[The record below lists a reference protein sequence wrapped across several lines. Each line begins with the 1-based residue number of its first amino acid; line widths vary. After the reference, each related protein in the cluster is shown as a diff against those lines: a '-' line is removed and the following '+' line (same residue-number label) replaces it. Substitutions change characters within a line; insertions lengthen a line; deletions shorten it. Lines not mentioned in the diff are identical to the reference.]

1 MQTYSILSL
10 WALLARRSLLFCFTG
25 SLMAACS
32 DGSDRSSAPVEPVEP
47 PAMPFQELFD
57 QGLDRYLGEYTPMV
71 SDQADGIVTH
81 TFGAGDGPL
90 CLDGSEYRMAT
101 LNAESEDLMIFLQGG
116 GACWSELCLAT
127 ASAPAGIPQ
136 NGFLN
141 PNRADNPVNSWNV
154 AYFPYCDGS
163 LFAGDVE
170 VDRNND
176 GVVDRQQRG
185 LANLT
190 ASVEVIKRNF
200 PELDNIVISGSSAG
214 GFGTILATPMF
225 RLFYPEAQI
234 SVFNDAGA
242 GICRP
247 GDSEFIYGLFS
258 EWDAGALVPP
268 ACPDC
273 FENGH
278 LTDLLAYELE
288 QDDNLRIGVFSSAE
302 DGVIAGQFMRI
313 PAQTF
318 ATELRAEADRLHTE
332 YPERYAAFLV
342 PGTSHTAYLTGYE
355 TTFVEDV
362 RLSDW
367 VNWMIEDDERWDQ
380 AIESSV
386 GVYEDAL

>member
-154 AYFPYCDGS
+154 AYFPYCDGGLHGS
-163 LFAGDVE
+163 DRDSDTDGNGDS
-170 VDRNND
+170 DRF
-176 GVVDRQQRG
+176 QRG
-185 LANLT
+185 LHNLSAGLDVT
-190 ASVEVIKRNF
+190 VANF
-200 PELDNIVISGSSAG
+200 PSPRRVLLMGASGGGLGTTLALPLVRKLYPNVPIDIVNDSGV
-214 GFGTILATPMF
+214 GTF
-225 RLFYPEAQI
+225 RPDQ
-234 SVFNDAGA
+234 
-242 GICRP
+242 
-247 GDSEFIYGLFS
+247 
-258 EWDAGALVPP
+258 P
-268 ACPDC
+268 A
-273 FENGH
+273 FV
-278 LTDLLAYELE
+278 DLL
-288 QDDNLRIGVFSSAE
+288 
-302 DGVIAGQFMRI
+302 
-313 PAQTF
+313 
-318 ATELRAEADRLHTE
+318 
-332 YPERYAAFLV
+332 
-342 PGTSHTAYLTGYE
+342 
-355 TTFVEDV
+355 
-362 RLSDW
+362 LSDW
-367 VNWMIEDDERWDQ
+367 NLGAFLPASCENCLSDDGHLSNYHIWQMDEDKNVRRSMLSYSRDTVFGNVFLKIGLDAFEEALYPQMQKLENAHPDRSHYWIPSGEGHTFVQ
-380 AIESSV
+380 ARTVQTAGGISV
-386 GVYEDAL
+386 MAWIAAMLDGSGDWVSVQD